1 MSLWG
6 SSSSDES
13 KPKNLTTADKAEVYA
28 NESGWVVRAGSK
40 LTGNGNTSATPE
52 VLVTIGGLGTALAAA
67 SISSTQFDISEF
79 DVSAGGTL
87 SATVN
92 YNEEVTVGGG
102 SPTIVVTNSQA
113 GGGSAAT
120 LTLTKSA
127 ATANSITFTL
137 VVGAAGSTISA
148 DDVLSI
154 GAQNVA
160 LAGGTIKDTAAA
172 TDTNALVAISAGA
185 GSIAGTIT
193 AIA

>member
-52 VLVTIGGLGTALAAA
+52 VLVTIGGLSTALAAA

-92 YNEEVTVGGG
+92 YNEQVTVVG

-160 LAGGTIKDTAAA
+160 LAGGTIKDTVANSNAAVVISAAA
-172 TDTNALVAISAGA
+172 GT
-185 GSIAGTIT
+185 IAGTIT

>member
-92 YNEEVTVGGG
+92 YNEQVTVVG

-127 ATANSITFTL
+127 ATANAITFTL

-154 GAQNVA
+154 GAQNVT
-160 LAGGTIKDTAAA
+160 LAGGTIKDTVANSNAA
-172 TDTNALVAISAGA
+172 VAISAGA

>member
-52 VLVTIGGLGTALAAA
+52 VLVTLGGLSTALAAA

-92 YNEEVTVGGG
+92 YNEQVTVVG

-127 ATANSITFTL
+127 ATANAITFTL

>member
-92 YNEEVTVGGG
+92 YNEQVTVVG

-160 LAGGTIKDTAAA
+160 LAGGTIKDTVANSNAA
-172 TDTNALVAISAGA
+172 VAISAGA

>member
-52 VLVTIGGLGTALAAA
+52 VLVTLGGLSTALAAA

-92 YNEEVTVGGG
+92 YNEQVTVVG

>member
-92 YNEEVTVGGG
+92 YNEQVTVVG
-102 SPTIVVTNSQA
+102 SPTIVVSNSRA

-127 ATANSITFTL
+127 VTANSITFTL

>member
-92 YNEEVTVGGG
+92 YNEQVTVVG
-102 SPTIVVTNSQA
+102 SPTIVVSNSQA

>member
-92 YNEEVTVGGG
+92 YNEQVTVVG

-127 ATANSITFTL
+127 ATANAITFTL

>member
-52 VLVTIGGLGTALAAA
+52 VLVTIGGLSTALAAA

-92 YNEEVTVGGG
+92 YNEQVTVVG

-127 ATANSITFTL
+127 ATANAITFTL

>member
-52 VLVTIGGLGTALAAA
+52 VLVTLGGLSTALAAA

-92 YNEEVTVGGG
+92 YNEQVTVVG

-127 ATANSITFTL
+127 ATANAITFTL

-154 GAQNVA
+154 GAQNVT
-160 LAGGTIKDTAAA
+160 LAGGTIKDTVANSNAA
-172 TDTNALVAISAGA
+172 VAISAGA

>member
-92 YNEEVTVGGG
+92 YNEQVTVVG
-102 SPTIVVTNSQA
+102 SPTIVVSNSRA

-120 LTLTKSA
+120 LPLTKSA

>member
-52 VLVTIGGLGTALAAA
+52 VLVTLGGLSTALAAA

-92 YNEEVTVGGG
+92 YNEQVTVVG
-102 SPTIVVTNSQA
+102 SPTIVVTNSQV

-127 ATANSITFTL
+127 ATANAITFTL

>member
-92 YNEEVTVGGG
+92 YNEQVTVVG
-102 SPTIVVTNSQA
+102 SPTIVVSNSRA
-113 GGGSAAT
+113 VGCSAAT

-127 ATANSITFTL
+127 ATANAITFTL

>member
-92 YNEEVTVGGG
+92 YNEQVTVVG

-127 ATANSITFTL
+127 ATANAITFTL

-154 GAQNVA
+154 GAQNVT

>member
-92 YNEEVTVGGG
+92 YNEQVTVVG

-160 LAGGTIKDTAAA
+160 LAGGTIKDTVANSNAAVVISAAA
-172 TDTNALVAISAGA
+172 GT
-185 GSIAGTIT
+185 IAGTIT

>member
-92 YNEEVTVGGG
+92 YNEQVTVVG

-127 ATANSITFTL
+127 ATANAITFTL

-160 LAGGTIKDTAAA
+160 LAGGTIKDTVANSNAAVVISAAA
-172 TDTNALVAISAGA
+172 GT
-185 GSIAGTIT
+185 IAGTIT

>member
-92 YNEEVTVGGG
+92 YNEQVTVVG

>member
-92 YNEEVTVGGG
+92 YNEQVTVVG

-120 LTLTKSA
+120 LTVTKSA
-127 ATANSITFTL
+127 ATANAITFTL

>member
-92 YNEEVTVGGG
+92 YNEQVTVVG

-127 ATANSITFTL
+127 ATANAITFTL

-154 GAQNVA
+154 GAQNVT
-160 LAGGTIKDTAAA
+160 LAGGTIKDTVANSNAA
-172 TDTNALVAISAGA
+172 VVISAGA

>member
-52 VLVTIGGLGTALAAA
+52 VLVTIGGLGTALATA

-92 YNEEVTVGGG
+92 YNEQVTVVA
-102 SPTIVVTNSQA
+102 SPTIVVSNSRA

-127 ATANSITFTL
+127 ATANAITFTL

-148 DDVLSI
+148 DDILSI
-154 GAQNVA
+154 GAQNVL
-160 LAGGTIKDTAAA
+160 LAGGTITDTVATTAAA
-172 TDTNALVAISAGA
+172 VAVSAAAGA
-185 GSIAGTIT
+185 GAGTIT
-193 AIA
+193 AVA

>member
-92 YNEEVTVGGG
+92 YNEQVTVVG

-154 GAQNVA
+154 GAQNVT
-160 LAGGTIKDTAAA
+160 LAGGTIKDTVANSNAAVVISAAA
-172 TDTNALVAISAGA
+172 GT
-185 GSIAGTIT
+185 IAGTIT